1 MELAGDQAAPSRDQI
16 AGFRIGG
23 ETSATITSTTTTT
36 IKTFGHDR
44 MQALGG
50 LLGRHQRSL
59 AQTLPEASQRTDLPG
74 TSSQPSVYHQFDDQQ
89 QQQNSAI
96 AERLLG
102 GPAPTTSST
111 SSSSIHQ
118 ETTTTTTM
126 TQGEM
131 TDGSMRHLLEKYV
144 NLELVRDLIVRHSI
158 ELAISLVILIYLV
171 YYFSRISRRPKL
183 IGNKSSDF
191 VAAIDKSFK
200 QTLQSRFSPLIY
212 FWGTNPQTALFGYLQ
227 GQTSNDEMP
236 RSKFHR
242 QYLYVSD
249 AQYLASN
256 IDLSEH
262 YEKCAKRTRR
272 HRHRLCQH
280 QQILEEEEQELTG
293 QLDSSDCT
301 TRHLSENIR
310 FVLGGGGQLET
321 VGADVKVGAAG
332 VMTLGKAERGP
343 LARNHKYHSEGE
355 EEEDLELADRV
366 GNTNE
371 SGGSENGTQRG
382 AAKMNRMLTRTTSA
396 DCSEASPIGSS
407 SDSGVFASSGSSSS
421 SSSSS
426 NSSSASSSSSGSSL
440 TIDMVSTPRSGQS
453 KSSRSPSTMS
463 SSSSSS
469 SSSDSTTTK
478 AHSGINSN
486 NNNHDDNNNSTVTCS
501 CSSLYENKFE
511 ELAMMQDQQRN
522 GPIPSLSHKHQHN
535 HVLAGDVAHKAT
547 SPTAAVAVDQQQQ
560 NHSQPF
566 KREHFEFGQCALDW
580 YLDSHEHYHN
590 NKSVALISAGMTT
603 GSDKKY
609 VTDTVQTLH
618 RLGYEVCVFIRRGV
632 GGLKLN
638 STKFFSPSKWH
649 DFETAIV
656 SIKKQRPNCR
666 LVAIGFSFGSI
677 ELCRY
682 LSMSGQ
688 RSLVDSALLIS
699 CPFDP
704 EAGGR
709 NMRKRALNRKID
721 AYLAKNLGKQLYQAL
736 SVDDSTSDSSSDN
749 ERTTIE
755 SMEEGDSGL
764 QTDSSSGECSTTSS
778 TKSRSSSAGSGKHHR
793 ASSVGGRMTT
803 AAKGPAPISNRKQ
816 FVHENYNGSLVDL
829 SSLPKIKSLVDFED
843 NYNRVIQHYPNSDAY
858 GADSRLN
865 DQLAQIRTPTLCLSS
880 EDDFMAPFKLLPIKQ
895 IEANDNLCMI
905 LTKRGGHMA
914 FIDGL
919 LWPRKPYFAQRIIEE
934 YMKLTPKVND
944 NNNKNNN
951 N

>member
-1 MELAGDQAAPSRDQI
+1 MTKQQL
-16 AGFRIGG
+16 GG
-23 ETSATITSTTTTT
+23 CLDTTSINLTQQSCSNLQSQTTTTT
-36 IKTFGHDR
+36 ITK
-44 MQALGG
+44 
-50 LLGRHQRSL
+50 
-59 AQTLPEASQRTDLPG
+59 
-74 TSSQPSVYHQFDDQQ
+74 QQ
-89 QQQNSAI
+89 Q
-96 AERLLG
+96 
-102 GPAPTTSST
+102 
-111 SSSSIHQ
+111 
-118 ETTTTTTM
+118 
-126 TQGEM
+126 
-131 TDGSMRHLLEKYV
+131 
-144 NLELVRDLIVRHSI
+144 
-158 ELAISLVILIYLV
+158 
-171 YYFSRISRRPKL
+171 RPKL
-183 IGNKSSDF
+183 IGNKQSDF
-191 VAAIDKSFK
+191 VASIGKCFK
-200 QTLQSRFSPLIY
+200 QTLQARFSPLIY

-262 YEKCAKRTRR
+262 YEKCTRR
-272 HRHRLCQH
+272 NRFDHRLCQH
-280 QQILEEEEQELTG
+280 QQILEEDEEEMLSSGLQ
-293 QLDSSDCT
+293 QLDDCSSGQ
-301 TRHLSENIR
+301 RHLSQNIR
-310 FVLGGGGQLET
+310 FVM
-321 VGADVKVGAAG
+321 GAQFEGAVAATAAG
-332 VMTLGKAERGP
+332 VAKPEGRH
-343 LARNHKYHSEGE
+343 NYHSEGE
-355 EEEDLELADRV
+355 DELELAAAARV
-366 GNTNE
+366 AAAGE
-371 SGGSENGTQRG
+371 GGGSESGTQRS
-382 AAKMNRMLTRTTSA
+382 AAKLNRMLTRTTSA
-396 DCSEASPIGSS
+396 DCSEASAIGSS
-407 SDSGVFASSGSSSS
+407 SDSGVFASSGESSSS
-421 SSSSS
+421 SSSSTTES

-463 SSSSSS
+463 SGSSSTSSSSQSNDNS
-469 SSSDSTTTK
+469 SNK
-478 AHSGINSN
+478 NSIN
-486 NNNHDDNNNSTVTCS
+486 NNNNNKCS
-501 CSSLYENKFE
+501 CNSLYENKLDD
-511 ELAMMQDQQRN
+511 LAMIQDQQRN
-522 GPIPSLSHKHQHN
+522 GCLINRTIQNHN
-535 HVLAGDVAHKAT
+535 HMAQLVGGAIQKPVVKL
-547 SPTAAVAVDQQQQ
+547 QQRQ
-560 NHSQPF
+560 F

-580 YLDSHEHYHN
+580 YLDSHEHYHR

-618 RLGYEVCVFIRRGV
+618 KLGYEVCVFIRRGV

-649 DFETAIV
+649 DFETAIL
-656 SIKKQRPNCR
+656 SIKKQRPDCR

-736 SVDDSTSDSSSDN
+736 SFDDSTSDSASSSDN
-749 ERTTIE
+749 ERTIIE

-764 QTDSSSGECSTTSS
+764 QGDSASSQSSTSS
-778 TKSRSSSAGSGKHHR
+778 NKSGRGKHYR
-793 ASSVGGRMTT
+793 SGSASGIQLGAAAAAITNNNTATT
-803 AAKGPAPISNRKQ
+803 TVNKPL
-816 FVHENYNGSLVDL
+816 VHENYNGSVVDL

-865 DQLAQIRTPTLCLSS
+865 EQLGQIKTPTLCLSS
-880 EDDFMAPFKLLPIKQ
+880 EDDFMAPYKLLPIKQ
-895 IEANDNLCMI
+895 IEANENLCMI

-919 LWPRKPYFAQRIIEE
+919 LWPRRPYFAQRIIEE
-934 YMKLTPKVND
+934 YMKLTPKVN
-944 NNNKNNN
+944 KNNDTHN
-951 N
+951 HQDDDDD